1 MPATLT
7 AVRNWRYN
15 PTLLNG
21 KPIETQEE
29 VTVVFR
35 LPR

>member
-1 MPATLT
+1 
-7 AVRNWRYN
+7 VRNWRYA

-29 VTVVFR
+29 ITIVFR